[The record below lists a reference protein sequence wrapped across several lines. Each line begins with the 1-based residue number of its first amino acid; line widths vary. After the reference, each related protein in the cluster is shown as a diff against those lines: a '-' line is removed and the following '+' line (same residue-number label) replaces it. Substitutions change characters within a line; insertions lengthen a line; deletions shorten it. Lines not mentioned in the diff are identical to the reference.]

1 VINEQVKDRIRD
13 EWLDPGVA
21 NWVISQLPL
30 LDMATKP
37 ARPILSLSEIQ
48 STNPLRQK
56 KLVLSG
62 GLEGTTG
69 HVKAFG
75 FARETRALM
84 GEYPVDGL
92 PIFALLE
99 PDSFIAQK
107 NRTPLATQLERANL
121 WATSGLVDGV
131 ILLPDRNQN
140 ADPASHYL
148 AIYESV
154 APASWL
160 TTGDNPAITEILK
173 RGPKKGFDIGNIVP
187 RTITPHASFLSE
199 TKSMERDDVR
209 TALFEHIALLYR
221 QKHEATF
228 ALLPARAYFT
238 VIEAITDGLT
248 ERL

>member
-1 VINEQVKDRIRD
+1 VISEQVKDRIRD